1 MKRIAV
7 ILAVVGLFA
16 TAGVVLAQSSGSF
29 ELPWQVIAAGGERS
43 ASSSY
48 QVAGTIGQAAGS
60 PPRLVSA
67 GFRVGSGYWA
77 GIRATLAE
85 VRYSIYLPL
94 VQRESN

>member
-7 ILAVVGLFA
+7 ILAVVGILA

-29 ELPWQVIAAGGERS
+29 ELRWQIIAAGGGRS

-48 QVAGTIGQAAGS
+48 QVSGTIGQAAGS

-77 GIRATLAE
+77 GIQAALAE
-85 VRYSIYLPL
+85 VRHSIYLPL
-94 VQRESN
+94 IQRQSN